1 MESTPDKKTKN
12 EPENNRFVCS
22 GRNFRITA
30 GFLFLIVS
38 ADLTAQPGLTMYAD
52 AGKNNASGRPLY
64 QISSHGN
71 YEFGKNMIETG
82 FQFGIKN
89 ACNSISQDLILMHQE
104 SFHYR
109 GCLFHLQGFYTW
121 KDCSEILCET
131 NWGALIDMRHKRFEM
146 AIGTNFRTYAFK
158 PGAID
163 EYGIKKD
170 AGKFHE
176 NFNMMYSIGYYI
188 KPADDLW
195 NAGLAI
201 TNYDSFI
208 IEQGVNPA
216 LRLRGLYKPSSQV
229 CLYTEAW
236 YLTAGFLNM
245 SMNYFGFL
253 FKTGISWNF

>member
-1 MESTPDKKTKN
+1 MESTPDKKTKK
-12 EPENNRFVCS
+12 EPENSHFACS

-38 ADLTAQPGLTMYAD
+38 AELVAQPGLTIYAD
-52 AGKNNASGRPLY
+52 AGKNNASGGLFIR
-64 QISSHGN
+64 SAAMAN

-82 FQFGIKN
+82 FLFGIKN
-89 ACNSISQDLILMHQE
+89 ACNSNFSGFNINASRE
-104 SFHYR
+104 FSFR

-131 NWGALIDMRHKRFEM
+131 NWGALLDMRHKRFEM

-158 PGAID
+158 PGAIN

-188 KPADDLW
+188 KPTDDSW

-201 TNYDSFI
+201 TNFDSFI

-216 LRLRGLYKPSSQV
+216 LRLRGLYKPGRKV
-229 CLYTEAW
+229 CLYAEAW
-236 YLTAGFLNM
+236 YMPAGLLNL
-245 SMNYFGFL
+245 SMNHFGFN